1 MAVDPNL
8 PFDQKK
14 SLRKPG
20 FGQGVFGDPF
30 APADPNAPAAPAAAP
45 ISAPG
50 LRAFGDAVSQPGV
63 GIAGAGTG
71 GTPDQVAQ
79 QGVYADNLQRGLGQD
94 PNNLLAGQPGAA
106 NQFAGVNGSAQTFAD
121 PAARGLRALAPGVTR
136 YQLDPGNEAEV
147 YATRGKD
154 GSTVFTDNPAYAAR
168 VGNGQTL
175 AGGTPEEAARIGG
188 PNAGFAYK
196 GPSIGG
202 LRRQDIS
209 TLDDATTTKALDQI
223 LTNSTNDPETQ
234 AANAIDRNR
243 LIARQQTLRRPAT
256 PNLTINSNGQAAGA
270 LTPENQIQ
278 LLRLQQQDAR
288 AAQANAISL
297 QNGKNAADAA
307 GRAADSSDRSA
318 QAQTFSQLQS
328 LRKTDPGSYAT
339 GLVSQLPQ
347 DPAELSKYLKS
358 SQGQLVKNSLLQ
370 DVVQPGQDKSL
381 YPIEWGDSKASKSGD
396 IDFSKAVLDPQTGA
410 FKGFTNDSGTDS
422 PDYPAKTGVWGSNN
436 YDPAL
441 SRITPAMWRILQQ
454 DGISSRKAR

>member
-20 FGQGVFGDPF
+20 FGQGAFGDPL
-30 APADPNAPAAPAAAP
+30 APADPNAPVAPAAAP
-45 ISAPG
+45 IVSPL
-50 LRAFGDAVSQPGV
+50 LRSFANVSQPG
-63 GIAGAGTG
+63 GIAGVGTG
-71 GTPDQVAQ
+71 ATPDQVAQ
-79 QGVYADNLQRGLGQD
+79 QGQYADNLQRGLGQD
-94 PNNLLAGQPGAA
+94 PNNLVGPGA
-106 NQFAGVNGSAQTFAD
+106 NQFAGVTGSAQTYAN
-121 PAARGLRALAPGVTR
+121 PAGAGLRALAPGVTR

-175 AGGTPEEAARIGG
+175 AGGTPEESARIGG

-243 LIARQQTLRRPAT
+243 LIARQQTLRRPQASALLG
-256 PNLTINSNGQAAGA
+256 PNGQPGG

-288 AAQANAISL
+288 AAQANAIQL

-318 QAQTFSQLQS
+318 QAQTFQQISS
-328 LRKTDPGSYAT
+328 LRKTDPSAYAA

-347 DPAELSKYLKS
+347 DPTELSKYLKS
-358 SQGQLVKNSLLQ
+358 AAGQTVKASLLR
-370 DVVQPGQDKSL
+370 DVVTPGLKDSTYWTEFGDKS
-381 YPIEWGDSKASKSGD
+381 AANSGN
-396 IDFSKAVLDPQTGA
+396 IDFSHVALDPQTGA
-410 FKGFTNDSGTDS
+410 FKGFTNDSDPSS
-422 PDYPAKTGVWGSNN
+422 PDYPKKGAIPLLSSEH
-436 YDPAL
+436 YDSAL
-441 SRITPAMWRILQQ
+441 QNITPAMWRILQA
-454 DGISSRKAR
+454 DGVSSRKAR

>member
-8 PFDQKK
+8 PLDQKK

-20 FGQGVFGDPF
+20 FGQGAFGDPF
-30 APADPNAPAAPAAAP
+30 APADPNAPVAPAGTP

-50 LRAFGDAVSQPGV
+50 LRAFGNAVSQTGV

-106 NQFAGVNGSAQTFAD
+106 NQFAGVTGSAQTFAD
-121 PAARGLRALAPGVTR
+121 PSASGLRSLAPGVTR

-175 AGGTPEEAARIGG
+175 AGGTPEEQGRIGG

-223 LTNSTNDPETQ
+223 LTNSSNDPETQ

-243 LIARQQTLRRPAT
+243 LIARQQTLRRPQAN
-256 PNLTINSNGQAAGA
+256 PLLGLNGQPGG

-328 LRKTDPGSYAT
+328 LRKTDPASYST

-347 DPAELSKYLKS
+347 DPTELSKYLKS

-370 DVVQPGQDKSL
+370 DVVQPGLRNSL
-381 YPIEWGDSKASKSGD
+381 YPIEFGDKKAANSGD
-396 IDFSKAVLDPQTGA
+396 VDFSKAVLDPQTGQ
-410 FKGFTNDSGTDS
+410 FRGFTNDSGTDS
-422 PDYPAKTGVWGSNN
+422 PDYPNKTAVFGSNN